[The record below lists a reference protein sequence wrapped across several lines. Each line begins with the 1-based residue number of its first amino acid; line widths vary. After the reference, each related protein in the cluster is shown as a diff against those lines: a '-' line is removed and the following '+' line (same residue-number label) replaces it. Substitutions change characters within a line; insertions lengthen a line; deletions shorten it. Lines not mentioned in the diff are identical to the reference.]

1 MHQALASEI
10 LDAIGDGTLA
20 VGDRL
25 PPEAELAAQ
34 HGVARETV
42 RKSLHHLEQLG
53 MIDRRPR
60 SGTTVIASR
69 PVDGYQPVAQT
80 GADILALAEGTR
92 LLAPEAGEQRL
103 DATTA
108 RRIGA
113 RPRSTWHVLRGA
125 RVVRG
130 TKRPICFSE
139 HFLRGD
145 LEPGPMYHGALPGP
159 DYTAQYRVEQTISAD
174 LLSEEI
180 ATALGAEAGGPAL
193 VVSRRAFD
201 PRGRLANVGIHTHP
215 ADRYSVTTIVQPT
228 THESTRPRG

>member
-42 RKSLHHLEQLG
+42 RKSLHHLQQLG

-60 SGTTVIASR
+60 AGTTVIASR

-80 GADILALAEGTR
+80 GADVLALAEGTR
-92 LLAPEAGEQRL
+92 LLAPETGELFL

-113 RPRSTWHVLRGA
+113 RPRSKWHVLRGP

-145 LEPGPMYHGALPGP
+145 LEPGPMFHGALPDP
-159 DYTAQYRVEQTISAD
+159 NYTAEFRVEQTIAAD

-180 ATALGAEAGGPAL
+180 ATALDADVGAAAL
-193 VVSRRAFD
+193 VISRRAFD
-201 PRGRLANVGIHTHP
+201 QRGRLANVGIHTHA
-215 ADRYSVTTIVQPT
+215 ADRYSVTTILQPT
-228 THESTRPRG
+228 ARD